1 MVKIFKGEKM
11 RWTRNDQTAAE
22 VGGFIIKF
30 IVVIIALAYIF
41 SWVS

>member
-1 MVKIFKGEKM
+1 M
-11 RWTRNDQTAAE
+11 RWTRKDQAAAE

-30 IVVIIALAYIF
+30 IATIIVLAYIF

>member
-1 MVKIFKGEKM
+1 M
-11 RWTRNDQTAAE
+11 RWRRNDQTAAE

-30 IVVIIALAYIF
+30 IAAIIIIVYIF